1 MIYRYP
7 FKCSENVF
15 HFKLSPLEDTMLWKA
30 KEEGDVPPWFVVPF
44 SKAEAS
50 CLKLEL
56 KCKLSKGNNESHS
69 SQTMPS
75 EIRVGKGLGEISA
88 MHKSRM
94 MDQTARREVIYKEL
108 SGHKHT
114 LSNTLD
120 GWVLLGLAADHKI
133 TAQTLGSPCI
143 SSIAGLQIE
152 RQCWQELHFSSWGFM
167 NQNRGLWAQYR
178 QSVPPGDKVEILC
191 MSLVMIFFVDHRTKT
206 HTSFQI

>member
-75 EIRVGKGLGEISA
+75 AIRVGKGLGEISA

-94 MDQTARREVIYKEL
+94 MDPKARQEVIYKEL
-108 SGHKHT
+108 SGHKQE
-114 LSNTLD
+114 LSNTLG
-120 GWVLLGLAADHKI
+120 GWLLLGLDADHKI

-143 SSIAGLQIE
+143 ASLAGLQIE

-167 NQNRGLWAQYR
+167 NQNGGLWVQHR
-178 QSVPPGDKVEILC
+178 QSGPPGNKVEIC
-191 MSLVMIFFVDHRTKT
+191 MSLVMIFFVDCRTKT